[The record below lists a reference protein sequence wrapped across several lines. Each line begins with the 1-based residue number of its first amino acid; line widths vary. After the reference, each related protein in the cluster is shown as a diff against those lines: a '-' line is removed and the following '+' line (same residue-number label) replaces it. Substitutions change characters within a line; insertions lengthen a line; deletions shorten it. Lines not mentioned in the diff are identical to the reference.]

1 MDQKGPPMTRVAVA
15 GCGRMGLGMCRAL
28 VGAGFDA
35 KGFDVRPA
43 SDYGAFAAHM
53 LADADALKHHAE
65 VLFTVVR
72 DTTQTDDLLFDDQA
86 VLVGETA
93 VETLVV
99 SSTLSPN
106 YVKAL
111 ADRVP
116 EGIVLIDAP
125 MSGAQVAADER
136 RLSFML
142 GGDDAALDAIQ
153 PMLDAMG
160 NSFHRMGGFG
170 AGMTAKV
177 LNNYVAASS
186 AASTRKVLAWAEE
199 LGLDQAKLLALM
211 HASSGQTWFGSNFD
225 KIEFTR
231 DGYHPDNTIHIIAK
245 DVEAA
250 LDGVGAPDDAMGRAF
265 IEVFRNLKPMG

>member
-1 MDQKGPPMTRVAVA
+1 MTRVAVA
-15 GCGRMGLGMCRAL
+15 GCGRMGFGMCRAL
-28 VGAGFDA
+28 AAAGFDA
-35 KGFDVRPA
+35 RGFDVRPA
-43 SDYGAFAAHM
+43 SDYGEFAAKM
-53 LADADALKHHAE
+53 LPDAAALKAHAE

-72 DTTQTDDLLFDDQA
+72 DTKQTDDLLFDVQA
-86 VLVGETA
+86 ALVGQTA
-93 VETLVV
+93 VKTLVV

-106 YVKAL
+106 YVKGL

-116 EGIVLIDAP
+116 SGVTLIDAP

-160 NSFHRMGGFG
+160 KSFHRMGGFG

-177 LNNYVAASS
+177 LNNYVAVAS
-186 AASTRKVLAWAEE
+186 AAYTRKALAWAAEQ
-199 LGLDQAKLLALM
+199 GLDQAKLLALM

-225 KIEFTR
+225 AIEFSR
-231 DGYHPDNTIHIIAK
+231 DGYDPDNTIHIMAK

-250 LDGVGAPDDAMGRAF
+250 LDGVSAPDDAMGRAIIAF
-265 IEVFRNLKPMG
+265 LRGLKPMGEGGA

>member
-1 MDQKGPPMTRVAVA
+1 MTRVAVA

-28 VGAGFDA
+28 VAAGFDA
-35 KGFDVRPA
+35 WGFDIRPA
-43 SDYGAFAAHM
+43 ADYGGFAPHM
-53 LADADALKHHAE
+53 LPDAAALKAHAE

-72 DTTQTDDLLFDDQA
+72 DTKQTDDLLFDVQA
-86 VLVGETA
+86 VLAGETA
-93 VETLVV
+93 VKTLVI

-106 YVKAL
+106 YVKGL
-111 ADRVP
+111 AARVP
-116 EGIVLIDAP
+116 SGVTLIDAP
-125 MSGAQVAADER
+125 MSGAQIAADER

-142 GGDDAALDAIQ
+142 GGEDAALDAIQ

-160 NSFHRMGGFG
+160 TSFHRMGGFG

-186 AASTRKVLAWAEE
+186 AASTRKALTWAAE

-225 KIEFTR
+225 AIEFAR
-231 DGYHPDNTIHIIAK
+231 DGYDPDNTIHIIAK

-265 IEVFRNLKPMG
+265 IDMFRSLKPMG

>member
-1 MDQKGPPMTRVAVA
+1 
-15 GCGRMGLGMCRAL
+15 MGWGMCRAL
-28 VGAGFDA
+28 VDAGFDA
-35 KGFDVRPA
+35 RGFDVRPA
-43 SDYGAFAAHM
+43 SDFGDFERYM
-53 LADADALKHHAE
+53 LPDATALKGHAE

-72 DTTQTDDLLFDDQA
+72 DTSQTDDLLFDEQA
-86 VLVGETA
+86 VLVGDTA
-93 VETLVV
+93 VRTLVV

-111 ADRVP
+111 AERVP
-116 EGIVLIDAP
+116 SHVTLIDAP

-142 GGDDAALDAIQ
+142 GGDDDALDAIQ

-160 NSFHRMGGFG
+160 ASFHRMGGFG

-177 LNNYVAASS
+177 LNNYVGASS
-186 AASTRKVLAWAEE
+186 VTATRKALSWAED
-199 LGLDQAKLLALM
+199 LGLDRSKLLALM

-225 KIEFTR
+225 LIEFSR
-231 DGYHPDNTIHIIAK
+231 DGYDPDNTVHILAK

-265 IEVFRNLKPMG
+265 IETLRNLKPL

>member
-1 MDQKGPPMTRVAVA
+1 
-15 GCGRMGLGMCRAL
+15 MGFGMCRAL
-28 VGAGFDA
+28 VEGGFDA
-35 KGFDVRPA
+35 KGFDVRPD
-43 SDYGAFAAHM
+43 SDYGDFAEHM
-53 LADADALKHHAE
+53 LPDAAAVKARADI
-65 VLFTVVR
+65 LFTVVR
-72 DTTQTDDLLFDDQA
+72 DTKQTDDLLFDDQA

-93 VETLVV
+93 IRTLVI

-111 ADRVP
+111 AGRVP
-116 EGIVLIDAP
+116 AGVDLIDAP
-125 MSGAQVAADER
+125 MSGAQVAADEK

-142 GGDDAALDAIQ
+142 GGEEASLDAIQ
-153 PMLDAMG
+153 PMLEAMG
-160 NSFHRMGGFG
+160 TSFHRMGGFG

-225 KIEFTR
+225 AIEFTR
-231 DGYHPDNTIHIIAK
+231 DGYHPDAGG
-245 DVEAA
+245 VA
-250 LDGVGAPDDAMGRAF
+250 LWAESLAPMILATLPRQSRSAQPHDRAC
-265 IEVFRNLKPMG
+265 PSP

>member
-1 MDQKGPPMTRVAVA
+1 MTRVAVA
-15 GCGRMGLGMCRAL
+15 GCGRMGFGMCRAL
-28 VGAGFDA
+28 VEGGFDA

-43 SDYGAFAAHM
+43 ADYGEFAMQM
-53 LADADALKHHAE
+53 LPDAAALKAHAE

-72 DTTQTDDLLFDDQA
+72 DTRQTDDLLFDDQA
-86 VLVGETA
+86 VLMGETA
-93 VETLVV
+93 VRTLVI

-111 ADRVP
+111 AGRVP
-116 EGIVLIDAP
+116 DTVTLIDAP
-125 MSGAQVAADER
+125 MSGAQVAADEK

-142 GGDDAALDAIQ
+142 GGDETALDAIQ

-160 NSFHRMGGFG
+160 ASFHRMGGFG

-186 AASTRKVLAWAEE
+186 AASTRKALAWAEE
-199 LGLDQAKLLALM
+199 LGLDQTRLLTLM
-211 HASSGQTWFGSNFD
+211 NASSGQTWFGSNFD
-225 KIEFTR
+225 SIEFTR
-231 DGYHPDNTIHIIAK
+231 DGYHSDNTIAIIAK

-250 LDGVGAPDDAMGRAF
+250 LDGVGAPNDVMGRAF
-265 IEVFRNLKPMG
+265 IEVFRNLKPIK

>member
-1 MDQKGPPMTRVAVA
+1 MTRVAVA
-15 GCGRMGLGMCRAL
+15 GCGRMGFGMCRAL
-28 VGAGFDA
+28 VEAGFDA
-35 KGFDVRPA
+35 KGFDIRPA
-43 SDYGAFAAHM
+43 ADYGDFAAHM
-53 LADADALKHHAE
+53 APDAATLKAHAD

-72 DTTQTDDLLFDDQA
+72 DTKQTDDLLFDDQA
-86 VLVGETA
+86 VLTGETA
-93 VETLVV
+93 VKTLVI

-111 ADRVP
+111 ATRVP
-116 EGIVLIDAP
+116 KGITLIDAP
-125 MSGAQVAADER
+125 MSGAQIAADEK

-142 GGDDAALDAIQ
+142 GGDEAALDAIQ
-153 PMLDAMG
+153 PMLEAMG
-160 NSFHRMGGFG
+160 TSFHRMGDFG

-186 AASTRKVLAWAEE
+186 AASTRKVLAWADE
-199 LGLDQAKLLALM
+199 LGLDQSKLLTLM
-211 HASSGQTWFGSNFD
+211 DASSGQTWFGSNFD

-265 IEVFRNLKPMG
+265 IEVFRNLKPMD

>member
-1 MDQKGPPMTRVAVA
+1 MTRVAVA
-15 GCGRMGLGMCRAL
+15 GCGRMGLGMCCAL
-28 VGAGFDA
+28 AEAGFDA
-35 KGFDVRPA
+35 RGFDVRPA
-43 SDYGAFAAHM
+43 AEYGAFARAM
-53 LADADALKHHAE
+53 LPDAAALKAHAE

-72 DTTQTDDLLFDDQA
+72 DVKQTDDLLFDDQA
-86 VLVGETA
+86 ALVGDTN
-93 VETLVV
+93 VRTLVV

-106 YVKAL
+106 YVKGL
-111 ADRVP
+111 VDRVP
-116 EGIVLIDAP
+116 AGVTLIDAP
-125 MSGAQVAADER
+125 MSGAQVAADEK

-142 GGDDAALDAIQ
+142 GGDNAALDAIQ

-160 NSFHRMGGFG
+160 TSFHRMGAFG

-186 AASTRKVLAWAEE
+186 AASTRKALAWAAE

-225 KIEFTR
+225 AIEFSR
-231 DGYHPDNTIHIIAK
+231 DGYDPDNTIHIIAK

-265 IEVFRNLKPMG
+265 VEMFRTLKPME

>member
-1 MDQKGPPMTRVAVA
+1 MTRVAVA
-15 GCGRMGLGMCRAL
+15 GCGRMGFGMCRAL
-28 VGAGFDA
+28 TEAGFDA

-43 SDYGAFAAHM
+43 ADYGGFAEHM
-53 LADADALKHHAE
+53 LPDANAVKAHAE

-72 DTTQTDDLLFDDQA
+72 DTRQTDDLLFDDQA

-93 VETLVV
+93 VKTLVV

-106 YVKAL
+106 AL
-111 ADRVP
+111 N
-116 EGIVLIDAP
+116 
-125 MSGAQVAADER
+125 
-136 RLSFML
+136 
-142 GGDDAALDAIQ
+142 AIQ
-153 PMLDAMG
+153 PMLKAMG
-160 NSFHRMGGFG
+160 TSFHRMGGFG

-211 HASSGQTWFGSNFD
+211 DASSGQTWFGSNFD
-225 KIEFTR
+225 AIEFTR

-265 IEVFRNLKPMG
+265 IDVFRNLKPN

>member
-1 MDQKGPPMTRVAVA
+1 MTCVAVA
-15 GCGRMGLGMCRAL
+15 GCGRMGFGMCRAL
-28 VGAGFDA
+28 AEAGFDA

-43 SDYGAFAAHM
+43 ADYGGFAEHM
-53 LADADALKHHAE
+53 LPDANAVKAHAE

-72 DTTQTDDLLFDDQA
+72 DTRQTDDLLFDDQA

-93 VETLVV
+93 VKTLVV

-111 ADRVP
+111 AGRVP
-116 EGIVLIDAP
+116 AGIALIDAP
-125 MSGAQVAADER
+125 MSGAQVAADEK

-142 GGDDAALDAIQ
+142 GGDDDALNAIQ
-153 PMLDAMG
+153 PMLKAMG
-160 NSFHRMGGFG
+160 TSFHRMGGFG

-211 HASSGQTWFGSNFD
+211 DASSGQTWFGSNFD
-225 KIEFTR
+225 AIEFTR

-265 IEVFRNLKPMG
+265 IDVFRNLKPME